1 MEFCGFR
8 LIPPG
13 KADEIRSRLA
23 KRNFRF
29 DTWDVFLADR
39 ASALAA
45 SEAIMSR
52 GLPNGLTDLDRP
64 SDPVGEYTFRIQ
76 ALMAAA
82 DVVPFSGSL
91 LTGALG
97 PATTVAVGDGNGT
110 IAAAAHGYL
119 PHNTY
124 SPYHRHAWG
133 GLVAVAESQ
142 RGKGLGNY
150 INATMIV
157 SVFRDLDATHVYEL
171 VSVSNIPSRRMVES
185 SGLRL
190 EPALVCDS
198 RCRTKARASPDRSD
212 RRAIRH
218 RLWKGFGNHAPLLFL
233 KTVLLWSY
241 IVSIAEGHRLSQRGL
256 WAWTDKMHPR
266 GSRTSHRGSA

>member
-1 MEFCGFR
+1 MSGYFGTETQQRLQAQAEASVDFINATAGACQSGRFMGCDDLDRLGWDQIDAFLDRDGVCGFR

-133 GLVAVAESQ
+133 GLVAVAELQ

-190 EPALVCDS
+190 EPALVCGLAMPNEG
-198 RCRTKARASPDRSD
+198 ARFTR
-212 RRAIRH
+212 
-218 RLWKGFGNHAPLLFL
+218 
-233 KTVLLWSY
+233 
-241 IVSIAEGHRLSQRGL
+241 
-256 WAWTDKMHPR
+256 
-266 GSRTSHRGSA
+266 